1 MKLKGNFEIESDE
14 DITNIQANVIIH
26 YKNGNTNQVQVS
38 TTSTQRRPVPK
49 QIKKEEPDPG
59 MTREY

>member
-14 DITNIQANVIIH
+14 DITNIQATVIIH
-26 YKNGNTNQVQVS
+26 YKNGNTNQVQAS
-38 TTSTQRRPVPK
+38 TAYTQRRSVPK